1 MNARQHVQYTILAA
15 VLVSTSAPTL
25 AQQSSSPALT
35 GSVSAG
41 VRSVDVGGAAAKFR
55 EDINLDDGVRV
66 FDANLHYQPA
76 ERGSGIDRLD
86 LDATGLGGDPF
97 ETVHLGV
104 RRYGAFDL
112 KVDRHRSDYFYED
125 TILPAALASVTGST
139 RGDVHH
145 FDFKRIRNS
154 AALDIDLTPATQL
167 SFGLEHQTRTGG
179 STTTL
184 DLQRDE
190 FTLDRPLDESLNGL
204 TVGLRHSWDHITLVV
219 DEQLHDFKNTS
230 ELILPGTSLGSN
242 AADPATLQFFMAD
255 QSYDYT
261 SRGHV
266 VRLMAKPTAKLDLTG
281 GWRSETLD
289 LDMQASETAQGTTF
303 TGAPF
308 TSALQGPAAVARDI
322 TAADFSFGY
331 SVGDRI
337 RVIGSARHDHL
348 SQQGGVTYGT
358 AVGAGDWG
366 VDTNGWE
373 AGFEYAVTSTVL
385 VSAGWSTEQ
394 RTTNRSWALDT
405 ASSSDSDEETSRDGY
420 FARLLLRRTGGLE
433 LTASIEDNK
442 IDDPFALASPSASRR
457 YKVGLKRR
465 WSNGLSIN
473 GTYRKTNVENDTSGW
488 LADTQQADIR
498 VMYQRDRLQVSAGY
512 SAIDLQ
518 RTIDQLVTAGTV
530 QRLFLIDYAA
540 DSKLWD
546 ASVRWRINPR
556 YSVGGEL
563 RAYDNVGNFRL
574 ARDDRRAF
582 LEVGFGES
590 YTLRIAYRNLDYT
603 EDAYDNYDARLL
615 EVALRRRW

>member
-1 MNARQHVQYTILAA
+1 MNARQHIQYTGLAA
-15 VLVSTSAPTL
+15 LLACATAPTL
-25 AQQSSSPALT
+25 AQQSSPPALT
-35 GSVSAG
+35 GSVSVG
-41 VRSVDVGGAAAKFR
+41 VRNVDVDGADTKFR
-55 EDINLDDGVRV
+55 EDVNLADGVRL

-76 ERGSGIDRLD
+76 SRGSGIDRLD

-104 RRYGAFDL
+104 RKYGAFDL
-112 KVDRHRSDYFYED
+112 KLDRRRSTYFYED

-145 FDFKRIRNS
+145 FDFERIRDN
-154 AALDIDLTPATQL
+154 AALDIDLTPATRL
-167 SFGLEHQTRTGG
+167 SFGLEHQTRAGG

-190 FTLDRPLDESLNGL
+190 FTLNRPLDESLNGL

-230 ELILPGTSLGSN
+230 ELILPGASPGSN
-242 AADPATLQFFMAD
+242 AADPATMQFFMAD
-255 QSYDYT
+255 QSYDYA

-266 VRLMAKPTAKLDLTG
+266 VRLMAKPTAKLDLNG

-289 LDMQASETAQGTTF
+289 LDMQANETSQGTTF

-308 TSALQGPAAVARDI
+308 TSTLQGPAAVARDI

-337 RVIGSARHDHL
+337 RVIGSARRNHL
-348 SQQGGVTYGT
+348 SQQGGVTYGPALGT
-358 AVGAGDWG
+358 GGWG
-366 VDTNGWE
+366 IDTDGWE
-373 AGFEYAVTSTVL
+373 AGLEYAVTSTIL

-394 RTTNRSWALDT
+394 RTTNRSWTLDA

-433 LTASIEDNK
+433 LTASVEDNK

-488 LADTQQADIR
+488 LADTKQADVR
-498 VMYQRDRLQVSAGY
+498 VTYQRERLQVSGGY
-512 SAIDLQ
+512 SQIDLQ
-518 RTIDQLVTAGTV
+518 RALDQLVTAGTV
-530 QRLFLIDYAA
+530 ERLFLINYAA

-546 ASVRWRINPR
+546 ASTRWQINAR
-556 YSVGGEL
+556 FSVGGEL
-563 RAYDNVGNFRL
+563 RTYDNAGSFRL

-582 LEVGFGES
+582 LDV
-590 YTLRIAYRNLDYT
+590 TLGTTYVLRVAYRSLNYS
-603 EDAYDNYDARLL
+603 EDAYDHYDARLL
-615 EVALRRRW
+615 EVALRLRW